1 MKKLVFSFLMLILAH
16 SSMSQI
22 MLEHTYPSS
31 ATLTQLSNSGYKY
44 YAMDVL
50 TNQCKIYNLDHSLW
64 KTISLTI
71 PAGLYLYD
79 IKFVSETLFN
89 TDSKVELAYIYY
101 SYDTT
106 YYYYTYYT
114 RVINENGFELLPI
127 PGAGFLDLK
136 TTTSNGTKLLA
147 YVYNYSIYPSTVNT
161 LVYSLPGV
169 LPTGGITEQ
178 PVVEE
183 GLPFPNPAR
192 DIVTIPCNLP
202 DGVNQASILLMNSA
216 GKLVRTFTV
225 DRTFDSVQIP
235 THELP
240 RGLYIYQ
247 IKTGSGIISTG
258 RIIHE

>member
-1 MKKLVFSFLMLILAH
+1 MKKQILLIVLFFVVVVSRAQILLEKTYT
-16 SSMSQI
+16 SS
-22 MLEHTYPSS
+22 T
-31 ATLTQLSNSGYKY
+31 TLTELAVSGYKY
-44 YAMDVL
+44 FLMDVV
-50 TNQCKIYNLDHSLW
+50 NKQCRLYNMDHSAW
-64 KTISLTI
+64 KTINLSI
-71 PAGLYLYD
+71 PVGMYLYD
-79 IKFVSETLFN
+79 IRYVSEKLFN
-89 TDSKVELAYIYY
+89 TDNNVELAYIYY